1 MNAPAI
7 FLITPCLA
15 AIAAYGFF
23 PRHPRWTIAL
33 AVFFSL
39 LLALASSVIPLGAP
53 WIILGRQL
61 PISDALSFLGRSFI
75 FHSEL
80 RPIIMFLYLGT
91 AALLAGSIVVS
102 STQHLIPVVLL
113 VQSLLAASLFIQPFL
128 YASFFLFLSVILLSL
143 LLSDASH
150 PSPRGAVRW
159 ISYSVLGTLFLL
171 LAGSGISLYSNLPAD
186 TVKLDSIL
194 VQLCLGFGLL
204 LSFPPFHFWL
214 PEVADDSPPY
224 SVSVVLSLYVSG
236 VIFLLLRFMD
246 GFSWLRQSS
255 SIYLVFLIAGTGMC
269 LVGSSL
275 SLVQNRLGRC
285 VGYLSLSNLGV
296 VFLSLSI
303 AGPLGVQGGLV
314 LLAVRGLSLLVWGVS
329 FHALRPKQ
337 ASDHIADLRGRAFS
351 NPIAF
356 SAALLSG
363 LSLVGIPG
371 LFSFPPFWIVLRN
384 VSNSSPLDSPAV
396 LPQLAILFSMA
407 AGVVSLYRF
416 ARPMMQIPLALALSR
431 GGGRLFRALLLV
443 SIFSFFLLGVFPQLL
458 APWISTAASAFTNLV
473 SH

>member
-15 AIAAYGFF
+15 AIVAYGFF
-23 PRHPRWTIAL
+23 SRRPRLTTFL
-33 AVFFSL
+33 AVLLSL

-53 WIILGRQL
+53 WMVLGHPL
-61 PISDALSFLGRSFI
+61 PISDALSFLGRSFV
-75 FHSEL
+75 FDPGL
-80 RPIIMFLYLGT
+80 RPVILFLYLGT
-91 AALLAGSIVVS
+91 AALLAGSMAVS
-102 STQHLIPVVLL
+102 PNRNLIPVVLL
-113 VQSLLAASLFIQPFL
+113 VQSLLSASLFIQPFL

-171 LAGSGISLYSNLPAD
+171 LAGSGVSLYSSLPAESA
-186 TVKLDSIL
+186 KLELLLI
-194 VQLCLGFGLL
+194 QLCLGFGLL

-224 SVSVVLSLYVSG
+224 SVSVILSLYVGG
-236 VIFLLLRFMD
+236 VIFMLLRFLD

-255 SIYLVFLIAGTGMC
+255 AVYLVFLIAGSGMC

-296 VFLSLSI
+296 VFLALSI
-303 AGPLGVQGGLV
+303 SGPIGVKGGMV

-329 FHALRPKQ
+329 FHMLRPKQ

-363 LSLVGIPG
+363 LSLVGVPG
-371 LFSFPPFWIVLRN
+371 LFSFPPFWVVLRH
-384 VSNSSPLDSPAV
+384 VSDPASPGSPAV
-396 LPQLAILFSMA
+396 FPQLTILLSMA
-407 AGVVSLYRF
+407 AGVISLYRF
-416 ARPMMQIPLALALSR
+416 ARPMMQVPLAISLTR
-431 GGGRLFRALLLV
+431 GGGRLFRAVLLV
-443 SIFSFFLLGVFPQLL
+443 SIFSFLLLGIFPQILTSW
-458 APWISTAASAFTNLV
+458 ASDAATTFSNLV
-473 SH
+473 SQ

>member
-33 AVFFSL
+33 SVFFSL

-61 PISDALSFLGRSFI
+61 PISDALSFLGRSFV

-102 STQHLIPVVLL
+102 SNQHMIPVVLL

-143 LLSDASH
+143 LLSDSSH

-186 TVKLDSIL
+186 TVKLDS
-194 VQLCLGFGLL
+194 
-204 LSFPPFHFWL
+204 
-214 PEVADDSPPY
+214 
-224 SVSVVLSLYVSG
+224 
-236 VIFLLLRFMD
+236 
-246 GFSWLRQSS
+246 
-255 SIYLVFLIAGTGMC
+255 
-269 LVGSSL
+269 
-275 SLVQNRLGRC
+275 
-285 VGYLSLSNLGV
+285 
-296 VFLSLSI
+296 
-303 AGPLGVQGGLV
+303 
-314 LLAVRGLSLLVWGVS
+314 
-329 FHALRPKQ
+329 
-337 ASDHIADLRGRAFS
+337 
-351 NPIAF
+351 
-356 SAALLSG
+356 
-363 LSLVGIPG
+363 
-371 LFSFPPFWIVLRN
+371 
-384 VSNSSPLDSPAV
+384 
-396 LPQLAILFSMA
+396 
-407 AGVVSLYRF
+407 
-416 ARPMMQIPLALALSR
+416 R
-431 GGGRLFRALLLV
+431 GGG
-443 SIFSFFLLGVFPQLL
+443 
-458 APWISTAASAFTNLV
+458 
-473 SH
+473 